1 MTKSHV
7 RHAIA
12 VAFAAVL
19 AAPGIASAIYETE
32 PNEPIAS
39 AQRITVG
46 AGGAQVTGVLGVMSP
61 SAAPI
66 NDVDFYAFE
75 GTKGDVLTVDIDG
88 GAKQDGTRSVD
99 TFIAVF
105 GPGLDIL
112 AENDDPG
119 TLDPGSSNGM
129 DARLENVV
137 LPASGTYI
145 VGVSSYPR
153 TFRNGGTLTSTSLN
167 SLSNGSYTLVITGVT
182 SSPEQHINIE
192 IKPGNHEIAPIN
204 PTSKGNIPVALISS
218 EEFDALKVDRSSLTF
233 GASGHEQSLRRCGKG
248 GQDVNADGLPDLVCH
263 FDNQAAKFERGDLE
277 GIVRGIS
284 GTGRPFEGRGRL
296 KVVPE
301 KRHQN

>member
-12 VAFAAVL
+12 AAFAAVL

-39 AQRITVG
+39 AQRIAVG

-61 SAAPI
+61 TVAPV
-66 NDVDFYAFE
+66 NDVDFFTFDGSE
-75 GTKGDVLTVDIDG
+75 GDLVTIDIDG
-88 GAKQDGTRSVD
+88 GMKQDGSRSVD
-99 TFIAVF
+99 TYIAVF
-105 GPGLDIL
+105 GAGFVKLR
-112 AENDDPG
+112 ENDDAG
-119 TLDPGSSNGM
+119 SLDPGSSSGLDSRIDNF
-129 DARLENVV
+129 R
-137 LPASGTYI
+137 LPASGTYV

-153 TFRNGGTLTSTSLN
+153 LFRDGGTLTSTSLN
-167 SLSNGSYTLVITGVT
+167 SRSNGSYTLVITGVT
-182 SSPEQHINIE
+182 SPEQHVNIE
-192 IKPGNHEIAPIN
+192 IKPGSHEIAPIN
-204 PTSKGNIPVALISS
+204 PKSRGNIPVALLSS
-218 EEFDALKVDRSSLTF
+218 TEFDALKVDRSSLTF
-233 GASGHEQSLRRCGKG
+233 GASGHEQSLRKCGKA

-263 FDNQAAKFERGDLE
+263 FDNQAASFERGDLE

-284 GTGRPFEGRGRL
+284 GTGRPFEGRGLL